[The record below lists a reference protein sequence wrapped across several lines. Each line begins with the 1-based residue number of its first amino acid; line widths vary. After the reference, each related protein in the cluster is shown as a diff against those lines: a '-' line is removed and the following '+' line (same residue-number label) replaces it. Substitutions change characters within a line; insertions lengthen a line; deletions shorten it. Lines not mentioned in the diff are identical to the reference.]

1 MNWKE
6 IKEKYPRSY
15 NLIYQQAREYANV
28 LYESPIRWLYDFFDI
43 QEIFVVLDRD
53 WEFVGRCGEETEY
66 LGTWNWELQNSK
78 GWIGGQAEGHG
89 IKSRTE
95 TEEQAFLK
103 AFEILESK
111 L

>member
-1 MNWKE
+1 MNWEE

-28 LYESPIRWLYDFFDI
+28 LYESPIRWLYDFFDTQGI
-43 QEIFVVLDRD
+43 
-53 WEFVGRCGEETEY
+53 Y
-66 LGTWNWELQNSK
+66 
-78 GWIGGQAEGHG
+78 IGVEVWHTKLHKHFSCVITDKFSSHPIYSQTD
-89 IKSRTE
+89 IVSRTE
-95 TEEQAFLK
+95 AEEQAFIT